1 MDGPSQ
7 RQFSCFSVVSL
18 IGGCCVV
25 LAAPGIHPAQ
35 VVNTGDPAPPSVQ
48 RLDLD
53 SCIAIALKNQPAVGA
68 QRSAMCAA
76 AQRQKIARSF
86 FLPQVSFDA
95 RYTHLDQPRT
105 VDLPNPFA
113 GRVGDVFSDA
123 AAYFGIARQ
132 AGTAVANAALD
143 SPNLPPFS
151 IAKQM
156 ALDALPDRF
165 SVGLL
170 GENSLTT
177 EFLLLQPLWTG
188 GKISY
193 RHQQAQLGV
202 QAASADLL
210 KSQQQTV
217 FDVTQAYLAV
227 QLAHELTRVLD
238 DAAGHFRAIQRL
250 VKALIDEGDEYVTTV
265 DLHRAC
271 AVRLLAESEKTG
283 AERAA
288 DLAHE
293 ALRQAMGLEPRAEF
307 EIADRQLIVH
317 QRRVELPAILDA
329 AMIQRPELAK
339 ARLAVEITELQRKL
353 ARANYLPDVGLFA
366 RFGTIDDDGGFPNPN
381 DRQEWAVGVTLG
393 VPIYTGGRRS
403 AQQAQASFQEAQAR
417 QVHQL
422 ARQLVTLEVQK
433 AYLEYLEMSKRLP
446 VAEAAVQETT
456 AALEAYRSLRPDVE
470 PKAMPDYYKDLVNAW
485 VLHSLARTS
494 YYKTV
499 FQYDLSL
506 AKIRLVTASHEYQ
519 NLFDDSQPGTTL
531 VADDGGAGPPGDGGK
546 ASTTGAAQNP
556 PVFQRCTRRQ
566 R

>member
-1 MDGPSQ
+1 MGGQ
-7 RQFSCFSVVSL
+7 RRRGLGCYHVIILVGSTLLVFAAGDSL
-18 IGGCCVV
+18 RGQVQLAGEPAAKPVQQLTLNQCIG
-25 LAAPGIHPAQ
+25 
-35 VVNTGDPAPPSVQ
+35 
-48 RLDLD
+48 
-53 SCIAIALKNQPAVGA
+53 IALGNQPAIGA
-68 QRSAMCAA
+68 QRAAMCAA

-86 FLPQVSFDA
+86 FLPQLSFEA
-95 RYTHLDQPRT
+95 RYTHLDEPRT
-105 VDLPNPFA
+105 VDLTNPFTGDVA
-113 GRVGDVFSDA
+113 DVFSDA

-143 SPNLPPFS
+143 NPNLPPFS

-156 ALDALPDRF
+156 ALDRLPDRY

-227 QLAHELTRVLD
+227 QLAHELTQVLD
-238 DAAGHFRAIQRL
+238 DAAGHFRAIERL
-250 VKALIDEGDEYVTTV
+250 VKALLDEADEYVTVV
-265 DLHRAC
+265 DLHRAR
-271 AVRLLAESEKTG
+271 AMRLLAESERIGT
-283 AERAA
+283 EQAA

-293 ALRQAMGLEPRAEF
+293 ALRQAMGLEPTVEF
-307 EIADRQLIVH
+307 AIADQRLSVPRQ
-317 QRRVELPAILDA
+317 RVELPVALDE
-329 AMIQRPELAK
+329 AMIRRPELAK
-339 ARLAVEITELQRKL
+339 ARLAVQIAELERKL

-381 DRQEWAVGVTLG
+381 DRQEWAAGVTLG
-393 VPIYTGGRRS
+393 VPIYTGGRRW
-403 AQQAQASFQEAQAR
+403 AQQRQSEFMQARAR
-417 QVHQL
+417 QVRQL
-422 ARQLVTLEVQK
+422 ARQLITLEVQK

-456 AALEAYRSLRPDVE
+456 AALEAYRSLRADIE
-470 PKAMPDYYKDLVNAW
+470 DKAMPDYYEDLVNAW

-499 FQYDLSL
+499 FQYNLSL
-506 AKIRLVTASHEYQ
+506 AKIRLVTASDEYR

-531 VADDGGAGPPGDGGK
+531 VADDGGAGPSGDGRK
-546 ASTTGAAQNP
+546 ASATGAAQNP
-556 PVFQRCTRRQ
+556 PVF
-566 R
+566 